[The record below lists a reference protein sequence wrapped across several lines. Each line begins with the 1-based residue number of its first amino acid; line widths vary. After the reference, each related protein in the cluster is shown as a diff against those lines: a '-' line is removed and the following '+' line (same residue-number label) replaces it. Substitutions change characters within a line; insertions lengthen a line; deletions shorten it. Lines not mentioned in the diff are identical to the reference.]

1 MTQRIRSVWNKNTP
15 KRNNFLLFIWEDDIM
30 VKKEECPMS
39 HHELPHEHHSHSHEL
54 LHQLPAEGDF
64 TAMAELFRLLGD
76 SSRLRLFWILCHC
89 EECVVNLSA
98 MMEMSPPALS
108 HHLRQLKA
116 SGLIVSRRAGKEVY
130 YRAAATAPVE
140 LLHHIMEELNHVVC
154 PACGSDVALPSTP
167 QADRIKAVHQ
177 LLTTNLHQRYTI
189 EALSKQFYLDS
200 STLKREFRR
209 VYGLPIATY
218 LKEYRIQ
225 KAMQL
230 LEHTD
235 ESIAAIATQVGYETQ
250 SKFAAAFK
258 AATRLS
264 PSAYRKNCR
273 K

>member
-1 MTQRIRSVWNKNTP
+1 
-15 KRNNFLLFIWEDDIM
+15 
-30 VKKEECPMS
+30 MS
-39 HHELPHEHHSHSHEL
+39 EHHLPHEHHSHSHEL
-54 LHQLPAEGDF
+54 LHQLPAEADF
-64 TAMAELFRLLGD
+64 TAIAELFRLLGD

-89 EECVVNLSA
+89 EECLINLSA
-98 MMEMSPPALS
+98 MMEMSSPALS
-108 HHLRQLKA
+108 HHLRLLKA

-154 PACGSDVALPSTP
+154 PACGTDTPLPSTP
-167 QADRIKAVHQ
+167 QADRIHAVHH
-177 LLTTNLHQRYTI
+177 LLTTDLQHRHTI
-189 EALSKQFYLDS
+189 ESLSKQFYLDS

-218 LKEYRIQ
+218 LKEFRIH
-225 KAMQL
+225 KAMEL
-230 LEHTD
+230 LSSTD
-235 ESIAAIATQVGYETQ
+235 ESIASIATQVGYETQ

-258 AATRLS
+258 SATRLS